1 MNNKLIK
8 PIIMDNGTN
17 GMDYNYNVTVRRLST
32 FVNIK
37 G

>member
-17 GMDYNYNVTVRRLST
+17 GIDYNYNVTLIRL
-32 FVNIK
+32 
-37 G
+37 